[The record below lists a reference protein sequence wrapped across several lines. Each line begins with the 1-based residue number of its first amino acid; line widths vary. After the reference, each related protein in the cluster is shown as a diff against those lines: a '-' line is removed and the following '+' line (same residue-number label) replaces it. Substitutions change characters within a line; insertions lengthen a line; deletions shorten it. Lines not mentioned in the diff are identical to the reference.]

1 MAGSSAARGSYRL
14 EDRALNI
21 AVGIRRLAGIGGST
35 GLVLDQLRYLAAGG
49 HRCDVFG
56 ESLDLQAV
64 QEAGAKP
71 VRIWRWPGREDSS
84 RRSFA
89 RRVQRR
95 IDRGEYQL
103 VIGHGD
109 LLQQDILFVHN
120 LVEREQE
127 LLAAPGPPEET
138 PIVRLHRALFA
149 GRGFRQ
155 VIANSR
161 LARRDLL
168 DRYGLD
174 PAIVQVAY
182 PGFDRARYND
192 RQRPAIRDA
201 ARRELGLD
209 DQFLIAFI
217 TSGNFP
223 LRGADILLD
232 TLLALPESLRA
243 DCRVLAVGA
252 AHNTRA
258 LQKDVVAAGLGD
270 CLLARD
276 RRPDV
281 EYYYAAADLLLHPAR
296 LETFGL
302 VVIEAAACG
311 TPVLTSRAVGAAELL
326 PAGAELEQPLAEGF
340 AAQLAD
346 LMENRSGLAEL
357 ARVQSQAVQAYDW
370 PGYHARWFELATAA
384 GASAALR

>member
-1 MAGSSAARGSYRL
+1 MAGSLSVATGSYCL
-14 EDRALNI
+14 EELSLNI
-21 AVGIRRLAGIGGST
+21 GVGIRRLAGIGGST
-35 GLVLDQLRYLAAGG
+35 ALVLDQLRYLAAGG

-56 ESLDLQAV
+56 ESLDARAV
-64 QEAGAKP
+64 QDAGARP
-71 VRIWRWPGREDSS
+71 VRLWRQPGSEYYS

-89 RRVQRR
+89 RRAQRR
-95 IDRGEYQL
+95 IDRGDYSL

-109 LLQQDILFVHN
+109 LLKQDVLFVHN

-138 PIVRLHRALFA
+138 PIVRLHRELFG

-182 PGFDRARYND
+182 PGFDRARFND
-192 RQRPAIRDA
+192 RQRPAVRRA
-201 ARRELGLD
+201 ARDKLGLD
-209 DQFLIAFI
+209 DQFLLAFI

-223 LRGADILLD
+223 LRGADILRD
-232 TLLALPESLRA
+232 TLLALPESLRV

-252 AHNTRA
+252 AHNTRS
-258 LQKDVVAAGLGD
+258 LQKDFAAAGLAD
-270 CLLARD
+270 CLLARE
-276 RRPDV
+276 RRSDV
-281 EYYYAAADLLLHPAR
+281 EFYYAAADLLLHPAR

-302 VVIEAAACG
+302 VVVEAAACG

-326 PAGAELEQPLAEGF
+326 PAGAELEQPAADGF
-340 AAQLAD
+340 AAQLVD
-346 LMENRSGLAEL
+346 LMENRQKLAEL
-357 ARVQSQAVQAYDW
+357 AKIQSQAVQAYDW
-370 PGYHARWFELATAA
+370 PGYHARWFELASAA
-384 GASAALR
+384 GAPAR